1 MLRRHHDM
9 GGLEAGP
16 VDRTQHDHAAWE
28 KKVDAILRL
37 LVAKRVMTLDELRR
51 GIEEIGPGAYDRL
64 AYFERWI
71 TAITN
76 VLLEKGVLHV
86 SELGPRIE
94 AVRRDAAAAG
104 RP

>member
-1 MLRRHHDM
+1 M
-9 GGLEAGP
+9 GGLTAGSI
-16 VDRTQHDHAAWE
+16 DRHDHDMAPWE

-37 LVAKRVMTLDELRR
+37 LVAKEIMTLDELRR
-51 GIEEIGPGAYDRL
+51 GIEEIGPDAYDRL

-71 TAITN
+71 TSITN

-86 SELGPRIE
+86 GELAEAIE
-94 AVRRDAAAAG
+94 VVRRRAAAEG